1 MMMRRPRRLAGT
13 RPTLSARLI
22 THLTAL
28 AGCTAILQPSA
39 ASARSG
45 RPVPPAG
52 AALEA
57 EPPWSGSEG
66 FPPPR
71 PLARTRAA
79 TPAPHP
85 ALHPGSEPVRP
96 PLPLFPRA
104 TDLLERRAEREAAMK
119 RHPAGK
125 GVGPAEAST
134 RVAMPAASHGN
145 RSRSIPEPRTG
156 VSGAAPICSKK
167 HRVEPGETL
176 WGIASRRSA
185 SDRPIDILRLSME
198 IYRLNKEVIGSDPDL
213 ILPGQLLSLPQR
225 CTR

>member
-1 MMMRRPRRLAGT
+1 MVRSRSQRLGRT
-13 RPTLSARLI
+13 STGWSARLVAQ
-22 THLTAL
+22 LTAF
-28 AGCTAILQPSA
+28 AGCAAVLHPSA

-52 AALEA
+52 PAFEA
-57 EPPWSGSEG
+57 PPWSGSEG

-79 TPAPHP
+79 TPAPHR
-85 ALHPGSEPVRP
+85 ALHPGAEPVRP

-104 TDLLERRAEREAAMK
+104 GEVLDRRAARKAAME

-125 GVGPAEAST
+125 GSAGLPNHSAQVSSPPRPDVRIS
-134 RVAMPAASHGN
+134 RVCP
-145 RSRSIPEPRTG
+145 
-156 VSGAAPICSKK
+156 KK

-176 WGIASRRSA
+176 WGIASRWS
-185 SDRPIDILRLSME
+185 SSERPIDILRLTME
-198 IYRLNKEVIGSDPDL
+198 IYRMNREVIGADPDL
-213 ILPGQLLSLPQR
+213 ILPGQLLSLPER